1 MELAKALESLGEA
14 LLKQDA
20 GAIEDASRAA
30 SEALGALRALPP
42 RSLGREQ
49 LESLAEL
56 NRRNGALL
64 AARQASLHW
73 ALSRL
78 APPTRTYGADGQ
90 QAIAPPPRRIGS
102 A

>member
-1 MELAKALESLGEA
+1 MELARALESLGEA

-20 GAIEDASRAA
+20 GAIDDAARVAN
-30 SEALGALRALPP
+30 EALRALVP
-42 RSLGREQ
+42 RSLAREQ
-49 LESLAEL
+49 LEALAQL

-64 AARQASLHW
+64 AARQANLNW
-73 ALSRL
+73 ALSRI